1 MADTHSGYVSLP
13 PGPDGAQSLRSM
25 REDPLR
31 FVTEMAAWGDVTRH
45 EAEGAPVYMLHRPDL
60 ARHVL
65 KDNGANYTKD
75 RTPDDDML
83 RPLLGNG
90 LLTSGGEEWARQRK
104 MIAPAFRP
112 TEVERFDQIMTDA
125 AAHLAERWRRA
136 GENGEAV
143 RVDHDLTA
151 LTLTVIARAMLGAD
165 IAGVGDGFG
174 RAVDEVNRFIGH
186 FDPASEGGGRE
197 GFRRA
202 KAFLDAVTRTIVAA
216 RRATGQENDDLLGAM
231 LASGHAMTATDL
243 RDQVLTIVMAGHE
256 TTAKALTWTLYLLD
270 RHPDAARAVRAE
282 VDEVL
287 GGDRTPTAADL
298 PRLTAC
304 QRAIKEAM
312 RLYPPVW
319 LISRRSVEADM
330 VGGYAI
336 PPGTLVCVSPYVLHR
351 DPRYWPDP
359 ETYAPDRFAA
369 EHTHAGHQ
377 YLPFGGGPRVCVGR
391 HFALVEATLVLAV
404 LLRAVRP
411 ELVPGFPVEPEA
423 LVTLRPR
430 HGMLMVPRPR
440 ETEPRETEP
449 RETELRDAR
458 RRP

>member
-1 MADTHSGYVSLP
+1 MADTHSRYVSLP
-13 PGPDGAQSLRSM
+13 PGPGGAQSLSAM

-31 FVTEMAAWGDVTRH
+31 FVTEMAAYGDVTRH
-45 EAEGAPVYMLHRPDL
+45 EAEGEPVYMLHRPDL

-75 RTPDDDML
+75 RTPDDEML

-112 TEVERFDQIMTDA
+112 AEVESFDQVMTDA
-125 AAHLAERWRRA
+125 AAHLAARWRRA
-136 GENGEAV
+136 GEDGEAV

-186 FDPASEGGGRE
+186 FDPAAEGGGRE

-202 KAFLDAVTRTIVAA
+202 KAFLDGVTRTIVAA
-216 RRATGQENDDLLGAM
+216 RRATGQEGRDLLGAM
-231 LASGHAMTATDL
+231 LASGHAMSATDL

-270 RHPDAARAVRAE
+270 RHPEAGRAVRAE

-287 GGDRTPTAADL
+287 AGDRTPTAADL
-298 PRLTAC
+298 PRLPVCA
-304 QRAIKEAM
+304 RAIKEAM

-319 LISRRSVEADM
+319 LISRRSVEAD
-330 VGGYAI
+330 VVEGYSVPA
-336 PPGTLVCVSPYVLHR
+336 GTLVCVSPYVLHR

-391 HFALVEATLVLAV
+391 HFAMAEATLVLAV
-404 LLRAVRP
+404 LLRCVRP

-440 ETEPRETEP
+440 E
-449 RETELRDAR
+449 AR
-458 RRP
+458 